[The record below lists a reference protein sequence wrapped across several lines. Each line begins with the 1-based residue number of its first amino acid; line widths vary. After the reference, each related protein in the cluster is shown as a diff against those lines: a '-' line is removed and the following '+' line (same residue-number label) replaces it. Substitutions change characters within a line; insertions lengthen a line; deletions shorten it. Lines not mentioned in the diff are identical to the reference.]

1 MSSSLLARLSPNSTR
16 KRSGRSDSIRPM
28 GADLTAANLTYAG
41 LTNEKLEK
49 QAMSLEG
56 ATLPAERSTRTGP
69 REWAAGKVN
78 RPRATGDRIE
88 KPLLPR
94 LLPLGAAE
102 GFGPISIEHRE
113 QQYLGGQDQS
123 TQGPSR
129 GAVPNVVYVLQHAPT
144 TSTLL
149 NPSGARGW
157 HGVPHPLETGRSAT

>member
-94 LLPLGAAE
+94 LLPLGRRKDSGQLAS
-102 GFGPISIEHRE
+102 SIA
-113 QQYLGGQDQS
+113 S
-123 TQGPSR
+123 NSI
-129 GAVPNVVYVLQHAPT
+129 
-144 TSTLL
+144 
-149 NPSGARGW
+149 
-157 HGVPHPLETGRSAT
+157 